1 MSMNLNLCV
10 FSGNLGKDPEC
21 SVINGKNG
29 QLSMAKFSVGVK
41 RNKDVT
47 DWVNLTAFGSKAD
60 FIQKYFKKGSGILVE
75 SEYQVDPYQDK
86 EGNQRYAT
94 GFVVTDVKFPPM
106 AGNKPVDATGGGSP
120 AIAEGFTPIADT
132 DEAFPWAQG

>member
-29 QLSMAKFSVGVK
+29 QLSMAKFSIGVK

-75 SEYQVDPYQDK
+75 SEY
-86 EGNQRYAT
+86 
-94 GFVVTDVKFPPM
+94 
-106 AGNKPVDATGGGSP
+106 
-120 AIAEGFTPIADT
+120 
-132 DEAFPWAQG
+132 